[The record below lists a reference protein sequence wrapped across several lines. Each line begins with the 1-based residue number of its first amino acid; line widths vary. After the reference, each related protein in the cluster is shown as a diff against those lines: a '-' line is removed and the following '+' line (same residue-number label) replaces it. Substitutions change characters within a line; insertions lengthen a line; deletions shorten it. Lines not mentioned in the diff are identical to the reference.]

1 MTSHYEIRFSGSGG
15 QGIMIMGD
23 VLARA
28 AGIYEGKE
36 IVLTKSYG
44 PESRGGACR
53 AELIVDDRPINYP
66 TVTST
71 DFVLAMTQLS
81 CDKYHLD
88 LKEDGVLLV
97 DSKLVTEPPAS
108 IKNLYSIPMVE
119 LAKDVTGKAIAAN
132 IVALGAIAVLGNCAD
147 VESVRRS
154 LIVQFPAA
162 FREANEKAFDAG
174 VDAARRLKK
183 GEASS

>member
-53 AELIVDDRPINYP
+53 SELIVDDRPINYP
-66 TVTST
+66 TVTRP

-81 CDKYHLD
+81 CDKYHVD
-88 LKEDGVLLV
+88 LKEEGVLLV
-97 DSKLVTEPPAS
+97 DSNLVTVPPAS
-108 IKNLYSIPMVE
+108 IKKLYSIPMLQLSE
-119 LAKDVTGKAIAAN
+119 EVTGKVIAAN
-132 IVALGAIAVLGNCAD
+132 IVALGSIAVLGHCAD

-154 LIVQFPAA
+154 VIIQFPAA
-162 FREANEKAFDAG
+162 YQEANEKAFYAG
-174 VDAARRLKK
+174 VDAALRLKMK
-183 GEASS
+183 V